1 MSDMKD
7 KELLAVCDLMALK
20 IEHAN
25 IGNVIEDDGTILEYH
40 TIESLIDY
48 EIDGIKKRDKLKP
61 SKEKVQEKRVQLE
74 EDEVHRAH
82 EGMPSKE
89 NENREYLE
97 KMDKELEAEIIK
109 EHGINKE
116 KPLGSFYQGYGES
129 YKDYS
134 YSYHSK
140 KELQQTAPAFMDFY
154 DSLKN
159 NGSVGFFL
167 REWNPKYVAD
177 NYIMARETFRNRID
191 EYIKIN
197 QGFINHFEKAKNIES
212 NSIMVPAFNALII
225 LYRDANMSLES
236 EK

>member
-1 MSDMKD
+1 MKD
-7 KELLAVCDLMALK
+7 KELLAICDLMALK
-20 IEHAN
+20 MEHTSVGSRVAR
-25 IGNVIEDDGTILEYH
+25 DGTIVEYH

-61 SKEKVQEKRVQLE
+61 SREKVQEKRVQLE

-97 KMDKELEAEIIK
+97 KMDKELEAEIMK
-109 EHGINKE
+109 EHGIDKND
-116 KPLGSFYQGYGES
+116 PLGTFSQGADGDYG
-129 YKDYS
+129 

-159 NGSVGFFL
+159 NGSVGFF
-167 REWNPKYVAD
+167 
-177 NYIMARETFRNRID
+177 
-191 EYIKIN
+191 
-197 QGFINHFEKAKNIES
+197 
-212 NSIMVPAFNALII
+212 
-225 LYRDANMSLES
+225 
-236 EK
+236 